1 MSVYR
6 GTPTKL
12 RVTTPKGKILLRGE
26 QDSSTVMTVLTS
38 PTRSERKEL
47 YFCENDWETLGDS
60 YGLEVDTER
69 KDDEDLNNGRCFRE
83 RIRVQDSEK
92 TLVGGEW
99 GDQFHVAYIDGVKP
113 VLIQIKCKDD
123 DLTQEATRQEG
134 VDLTAEAHLTRQEDL
149 LESTHEN
156 ITECSNNNLDNK
168 DVYLMYYIEQ
178 ETSE

>member
-1 MSVYR
+1 MSVYC

-12 RVTTPKGKILLRGE
+12 KVTTPKGKILLRGE

-47 YFCENDWETLGDS
+47 YYCENDWETLGNS
-60 YGLEVDTER
+60 YGLEVETER
-69 KDDEDLNNGRCFRE
+69 RDDEDLNNGRCFRE

-92 TLVGGEW
+92 TLVGGDW
-99 GDQFHVAYIDGVKP
+99 GDQFHVAFINGVKP

-123 DLTQEATRQEG
+123 NLIGQENHENFKTH
-134 VDLTAEAHLTRQEDL
+134 HLE
-149 LESTHEN
+149 EN
-156 ITECSNNNLDNK
+156 ITRCSKNSFDNK
-168 DVYLMYYIEQ
+168 DVYLMYYIEE